1 MMLFLVKTEVVRMPN
16 MDQDTFMTMVK
27 EQWSYILDLKKKG
40 KFIEAYR
47 MSGRKGGIAIAD
59 VESHGELNRILS
71 MMPIYPWLETE
82 AIPLIS
88 LEEES
93 SRVPS

>member
-1 MMLFLVKTEVVRMPN
+1 MLFLVKTEIAHMPN
-16 MDQDTFMTMVK
+16 SDRDTFLAMVK
-27 EQWSYILDLKKKG
+27 DQWNYILELKKRG

-59 VESHGELNRILS
+59 VESHGELNKLLS
-71 MMPIYPWLETE
+71 MMPLYPWLETE

-88 LEEES
+88 MDERS
-93 SRVPS
+93 SRAPG